1 MSVNEGKIKREGKI
15 ETVVQGVCRPNETRK
30 INYAY
35 FLNGL
40 FEFALLPEEPV
51 WFGVTSRSW
60 TLLLYSS
67 AGVNVRLR
75 LLLPLPVD
83 MENLEPGKSL
93 TGILGSGA
101 CFLEPVTWE

>member
-1 MSVNEGKIKREGKI
+1 VSVNEGEIKMEGRIK
-15 ETVVQGVCRPNETRK
+15 TVVQGVCRLNETQK
-30 INYAY
+30 INYIY
-35 FLNGL
+35 LLNGL
-40 FEFALLPEEPV
+40 FEFALFPEEPV
-51 WFGVTSRSW
+51 WFGFTSRSW

-75 LLLPLPVD
+75 SLLPLLVD

-101 CFLEPVTWE
+101 LFLEPVTWE